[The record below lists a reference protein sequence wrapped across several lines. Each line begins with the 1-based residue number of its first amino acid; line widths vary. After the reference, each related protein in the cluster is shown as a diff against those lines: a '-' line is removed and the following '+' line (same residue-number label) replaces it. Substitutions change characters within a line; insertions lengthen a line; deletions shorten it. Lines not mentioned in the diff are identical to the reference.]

1 MTWKSSASAPETW
14 YAKPGQGVDR
24 ALTTT
29 PVGFIGLGEMGSGM
43 ARNLLR
49 AGYPLFAY
57 DTNGDA
63 LDRIAGCGARKAE
76 SVAAVAG
83 ICERIIL
90 MLPDTRVVEAV
101 LFGGEGLAPR
111 LEAGHVIID
120 CGTTHPD
127 FTREASRRLAD
138 LGVHFLDAPVSG
150 MSSRAADG
158 TLTLMVGGD
167 RDAFCV
173 VEPLLNAMGSS
184 ICYMGGSGN
193 GQLAKIVNN
202 TLFNISCAALA
213 EMLPLAVRLGLDA
226 KKTCEAVMTGSGQSY
241 GFDTF
246 APLVLERNF
255 GPGYPMANARKD
267 IDAITGILE
276 EEGVDLPVV
285 SAAADTF
292 RAALDQGMGNLNKG
306 AMTRVWEAVLG
317 VEVKQTPHG

>member
-1 MTWKSSASAPETW
+1 MNRPLARP
-14 YAKPGQGVDR
+14 
-24 ALTTT
+24 

-43 ARNLLR
+43 ARNLLK
-49 AGYPLFAY
+49 AGFPLFAY
-57 DTNGDA
+57 DTNGEA
-63 LDRIAGCGARKAE
+63 SNRIADCGARTAE
-76 SVAAVAG
+76 SLTRVAG

-90 MLPDTRVVEAV
+90 MLPDTRTVEAV
-101 LFGGEGLAPR
+101 LFGVEGLKPQ
-111 LEAGHVIID
+111 LKAGHVIID

-127 FTREASRRLAD
+127 FTREASRLLSDRD
-138 LGVHFLDAPVSG
+138 VHFLDAPVSG

-167 RDAFCV
+167 RGVFCE
-173 VEPLLNAMGSS
+173 VEPLLNAVGSS
-184 ICYMGGSGN
+184 IYYMGKSGN
-193 GQLAKIVNN
+193 GQLAKMVNN

-213 EMLPLAVRLGLDA
+213 ELLPLAVRLGLDA
-226 KKTCEAVMTGSGQSY
+226 EKMCEAVMTGSGQSY

-276 EEGVDLPVV
+276 REGVGLPVV
-285 SAAADTF
+285 SAAAGTF

-317 VEVKQTPHG
+317 VKVQKAPRG

>member
-1 MTWKSSASAPETW
+1 MNRSVAPS
-14 YAKPGQGVDR
+14 
-24 ALTTT
+24 
-29 PVGFIGLGEMGSGM
+29 PVGFIGVGSMGSGM
-43 ARNLLR
+43 ACNLLK
-49 AGYPLFAY
+49 AGFPLLAY
-57 DTNGDA
+57 DTNGEA
-63 LDRIAGCGARKAE
+63 LDRIARCGARTAE
-76 SVAAVAG
+76 NLTRVGG

-90 MLPDTRVVEAV
+90 MLPDTRAVEAV
-101 LFGGEGLAPR
+101 LFGDEGLER
-111 LEAGHVIID
+111 QLKAGHIIID

-127 FTREASRRLAD
+127 FTREASRIIAD

-167 RDAFCV
+167 RGAFRA

-184 ICYMGGSGN
+184 ICYMGASGN
-193 GQLAKIVNN
+193 GQLAKMVNN
-202 TLFNISCAALA
+202 TLFNVSCAALA

-226 KKTCEAVMTGSGQSY
+226 EKMCEAVMTGSGQSY

-255 GPGYPMANARKD
+255 RPGYPMANARKD

-276 EEGVDLPVV
+276 EVGVKLPVV
-285 SAAADTF
+285 SAAADTY
-292 RAALDQGMGNLNKG
+292 RAALNQGMGNLNKG

-317 VEVKQTPHG
+317 VKVQRARHG